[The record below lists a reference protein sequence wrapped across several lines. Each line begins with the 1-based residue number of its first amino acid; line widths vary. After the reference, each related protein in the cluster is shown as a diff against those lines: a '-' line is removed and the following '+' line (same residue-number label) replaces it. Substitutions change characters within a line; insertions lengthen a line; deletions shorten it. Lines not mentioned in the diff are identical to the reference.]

1 MVPPEEERAAKAP
14 LVLIVGNSGSGKDS
28 VIRET
33 ARMWPTELPP
43 LMTTRRY
50 ITRPPHESEPFLSVT
65 QAEFEQM
72 RSRDCFC
79 LTWTSYGMAYGVPK
93 EILLD
98 LDRGKPVLVNV
109 SRSVIQ
115 PARDHLPGVRVAYVH
130 VPLAV
135 SIMRIQ
141 QRGREAERTLGYR
154 DRIRRAQQ
162 HPGLAQAD
170 VIIDNSGSLDDAADQ
185 LCTYIQSQLEAAV

>member
-1 MVPPEEERAAKAP
+1 MAPPIADSTADTP

-28 VIRET
+28 LIRET
-33 ARMWPTELPP
+33 ARQWPSERPP

-50 ITRPPHESEPFLSVT
+50 ITRPPHESEPFWSVT

-72 RSRDCFC
+72 RSQDCFC

-98 LDRGKPVLVNV
+98 LGQGKPVLVNV

-135 SIMRIQ
+135 SIMRIK
-141 QRGREAERTLGYR
+141 QRGREAESSLGYR

-170 VIIDNSGSLDDAADQ
+170 VIIDNSGSLEDAADQ
-185 LCTYIQSQLEAAV
+185 LSTYIQSQLEAAV